1 MWSGVLATP
10 EPVYPI
16 PASARSLVLTGFM
29 GTGKTTIGRRVSA
42 LTGRPFVDTDNEIV
56 RRAGKSIPT
65 IFRDDGEAAFR
76 ALEQRVCKALAHVP
90 GLVIATGGGMLVN
103 AENRALMMA
112 VALVVCLEASP
123 EVIEARLRADAD
135 RPLAAN
141 WRELLMARQSAY
153 AEIPIHVDTGSR
165 SVNEVAEELIER
177 WRASL

>member
-1 MWSGVLATP
+1 MWSGVLAIP
-10 EPVYPI
+10 EPTHPI

-42 LTGRPFVDTDNEIV
+42 LTGRPFVDTDDEIV
-56 RRAGKSIPT
+56 RKAGKSIPT

-103 AENRALMMA
+103 AENRALMMEA
-112 VALVVCLEASP
+112 ALVVCLEAPP
-123 EVIEARLRADAD
+123 EVIETRLRANAD
-135 RPLAAN
+135 RPLAVN
-141 WRELLMARQSAY
+141 WRELLAARQPAY
-153 AEIPIHVDTGSR
+153 AEIPTHIDTGSKTID
-165 SVNEVAEELIER
+165 EVAEELIER